1 MKTIVVLAAMFLGSL
16 MNGQEEKPGS
26 ITATVPNVTS
36 SNGEVLFAMYSE
48 DSFMKKEPEFAAKSE
63 IKNGKATAIFENVP
77 EGNYAI
83 VVLHDEN
90 GNGKMDFKAGGMPAE
105 NYGTSGNSMIY
116 GPPNWEDSNFDFDGT
131 EKEMEIRF

>member
-1 MKTIVVLAAMFLGSL
+1 MKTIAVLVAMFLGSL
-16 MNGQEEKPGS
+16 VHGQAEKTGS
-26 ITATVPNVTS
+26 ISATVPNVTS

-48 DSFMKKEPEFAAKSE
+48 DSFMKKEPEFSVKSE
-63 IKNGKATAIFENVP
+63 IKNGQATAVFENVP

-90 GNGKMDFKAGGMPAE
+90 GNGKMDFDAGGMPAE

-116 GPPNWEDSNFDFDGT
+116 GPPNWGDSNFDFDGT
-131 EKEMEIRF
+131 DKEMEIRF